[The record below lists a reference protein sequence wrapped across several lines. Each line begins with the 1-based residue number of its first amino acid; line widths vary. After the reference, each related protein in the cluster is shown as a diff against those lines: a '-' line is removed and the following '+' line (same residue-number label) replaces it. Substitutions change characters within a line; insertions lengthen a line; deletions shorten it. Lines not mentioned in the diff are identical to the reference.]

1 MRTRAEGVLAL
12 FFVVIMVTVG
22 AVVVWFAVTPPMGP
36 IHPDAAQVPST
47 RADARTDTFAEPI
60 AEGSRLA
67 RQVAADGNVPGLSVA
82 VAVDGDVVW
91 AEGFGWVGFED
102 RTPVTPSTRFRLGAL
117 SKPLTAVGAA
127 LLYDQGRLDL
137 DAPVQQYVPAYPRQR
152 WTVTMR
158 HLLADVAGVHRI
170 RGDNN
175 DAMPIQHCNGSDEA
189 VDLLASDPLQ
199 FEPGTQHRYSIWG
212 WVLVTAAVQGAAR
225 EPFARFMR
233 RDVLEPLGMTRTSF
247 DESADDD
254 SAHPDVVPHTVM
266 RRRIGQEAAMRPD
279 YSCLGGGGAYVSTPS
294 DLVRLGSAM
303 ATPGLLKADT
313 IEMFSTPSRLA
324 SGTQTTY
331 ALGWT
336 VGEARLAGQPT
347 RVISHRGSPAAGS
360 VTLLTFPAHGLA
372 VAVAANVTDASGI
385 GQFALR
391 VADAFAART
400 SSRQVAPS
408 RPAS

>member
-1 MRTRAEGVLAL
+1 MRKRAEGVLAVL
-12 FFVVIMVTVG
+12 FVVVMVTVG

-47 RADARTDTFAEPI
+47 RADARTDTYADPI

-67 RQVAADGNVPGLSVA
+67 RRLAADGDLPGLSVA
-82 VAVDGDVVW
+82 VAVDRDVVW
-91 AEGFGWVGFED
+91 AEGFGWVGVEE
-102 RTPVTPSTRFRLGAL
+102 RTPVTPTTRFRLGAL

-127 LLYDQGRLDL
+127 LLHDQGRLDL

-152 WTVTMR
+152 WTVTTR
-158 HLLADVAGVHRI
+158 HLLADVGGVHRI

-175 DAMPIQHCNGSDEA
+175 DAMPTQHCSGSDEA
-189 VDLLASDPLQ
+189 VDLLSSDPLQ

-233 RDVLEPLGMTRTSF
+233 REVFEPLGMTHTSL
-247 DESADDD
+247 DESAADE
-254 SAHPDVVPHTVM
+254 SAHPEIVPWTVM
-266 RRRIGQEAAMRPD
+266 RRRIGQEAATRPD

-303 ATPGLLKADT
+303 LKPGLLEAGT
-313 IEMFSTPSRLA
+313 IEMFSTPFRLA
-324 SGTQTTY
+324 SGAPTTY

-336 VGEARLAGQPT
+336 VGEARLAGEPT

-360 VTLLTFPAHGLA
+360 VTLLTIPAHGLA
-372 VAVAANVTDASGI
+372 VAVAANVTDASGV

-391 VADAFAART
+391 VAEAFATRA
-400 SSRQVAPS
+400 SSRDATP
-408 RPAS
+408 